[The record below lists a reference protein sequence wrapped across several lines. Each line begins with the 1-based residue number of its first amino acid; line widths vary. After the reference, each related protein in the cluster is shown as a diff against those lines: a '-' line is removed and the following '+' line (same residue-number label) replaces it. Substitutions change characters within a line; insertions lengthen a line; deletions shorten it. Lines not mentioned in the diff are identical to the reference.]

1 MARETVREGGQVTL
15 PREVLEQAGVNVGD
29 VTEFEEMGPH
39 RIEIRVISRGDEPSP
54 SQTSELVVDDEG
66 VAPPATSQEPID
78 PDTLPIL
85 TLEEMLERYRIE
97 GPIDFEAEREAWHD
111 EAAKDVFGE
120 RPDRWPS

>member
-1 MARETVREGGQVTL
+1 MARETVREGGQVAL
-15 PREVLEQAGVNVGD
+15 PREVLEQAGVNIGD
-29 VTEFEEMGPH
+29 VTEFEVLGPH
-39 RIEIRVISRGDEPSP
+39 RIEIRVIPCGDEPSP
-54 SQTSELVVDDEG
+54 SQPSEPMVDAEG
-66 VAPPATSQEPID
+66 VAPPAMSQDPID